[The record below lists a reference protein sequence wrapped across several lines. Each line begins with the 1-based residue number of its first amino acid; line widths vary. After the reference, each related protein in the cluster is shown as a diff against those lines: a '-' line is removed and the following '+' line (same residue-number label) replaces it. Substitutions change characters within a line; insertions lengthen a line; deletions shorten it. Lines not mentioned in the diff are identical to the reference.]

1 VLEEYFGIELG
12 VADFV
17 SLPVDLFDDLR

>member
-1 VLEEYFGIELG
+1 LEEYFGIELG